1 MSDNRGEQRAETAR
15 RTDDSGIIDSA
26 EDAPGFSG
34 TSGGN
39 LQRDVAAQAEEERVS
54 DPEGHEGV
62 SKTDKLEYGE
72 GSVTPKSGDSN
83 AGS

>member
-15 RTDDSGIIDSA
+15 RSDDSGIIDSA
-26 EDAPGFSG
+26 ENAPAFSG

-39 LQRDVAAQAEEERVS
+39 LQRDIASQAEEERAS

-62 SKTDKLEYGE
+62 SKSDKLEYGE
-72 GSVTPKSGDSN
+72 GDVTPRSGASN